1 MRHCI
6 KNTFPD
12 KDESSLYQAEEP
24 SDSDDMSEYTNAH
37 MARLNKQKKKK
48 RRKLKELNEAEK
60 KEVRI
65 AQNKKR
71 QAIFQQQIC
80 LNTYGIYIYE
90 AMKTKRRISVRNA
103 NWVFFMGYR
112 LKRH

>member
-80 LNTYGIYIYE
+80 LNTYGIYIYIIYGSGRD
-90 AMKTKRRISVRNA
+90 M
-103 NWVFFMGYR
+103 
-112 LKRH
+112 LKYICIWDRYA